1 MSCVSPSVFEIQDA
15 SFVDEEDTAAQ
26 RRAEKARES
35 DHRLLAFVGIGV
47 LGGLVFVVVVSVI
60 VKCVLKARRA
70 KRNAQNAQ
78 NENAQ
83 NTRNEEVRVEI

>member
-1 MSCVSPSVFEIQDA
+1 MSCESPSVFEIQDE

-26 RRAEKARES
+26 RRAEEARES

-47 LGGLVFVVVVSVI
+47 LGGLVFAVVVSVI

-70 KRNAQNAQ
+70 KRNAQN
-78 NENAQ
+78 ENAQ
-83 NTRNEEVRVEI
+83 NLQKTRNEEVRVEI